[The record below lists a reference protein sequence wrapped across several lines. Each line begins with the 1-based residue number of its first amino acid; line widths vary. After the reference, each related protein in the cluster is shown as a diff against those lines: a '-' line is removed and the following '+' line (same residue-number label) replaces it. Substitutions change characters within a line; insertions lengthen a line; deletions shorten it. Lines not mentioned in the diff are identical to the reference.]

1 MLFRSDGPGG
11 AGNRAVRFFL
21 ESSDG
26 EGLAAVLP
34 RSGVSLRLNPKPVI
48 TEVDLAGADEAQ
60 VELGRCL
67 LLHLTPAA
75 GRDLYRLTVAHQ
87 GRRLALELD
96 GAVIGA
102 IGHGL
107 VALVGIAAGDDAAG
121 VRRMAE
127 KTAAMRIFR
136 DEDGRFDRSV
146 AEVGGAVLVVS
157 QFTLLADTRKDRK
170 STRLNSSH

>member
-1 MLFRSDGPGG
+1 MRMMTLVLALLGTALAGGCVSKEGPGD

-34 RSGVSLRLNPKPVI
+34 KSGVSLRLNPKPVI

-96 GAVIGA
+96 GVVIGA
-102 IGHGL
+102 RRIDGPIADGRIFIFVELSDEALPGL
-107 VALVGIAAGDDAAG
+107 VQELRA
-121 VRRMAE
+121 
-127 KTAAMRIFR
+127 TAAAIRR
-136 DEDGRFDRSV
+136 KVGDR
-146 AEVGGAVLVVS
+146 
-157 QFTLLADTRKDRK
+157 R
-170 STRLNSSH
+170 